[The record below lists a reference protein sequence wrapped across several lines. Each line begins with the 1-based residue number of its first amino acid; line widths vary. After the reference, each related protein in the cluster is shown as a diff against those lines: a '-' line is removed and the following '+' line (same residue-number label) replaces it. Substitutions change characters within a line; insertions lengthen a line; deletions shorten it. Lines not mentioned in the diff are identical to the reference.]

1 MSQVDMLSIN
11 AVAAKLGLS
20 VHQLRRWELMFGLEI
35 KRGRGQQRQYRSEDM
50 SVLERIKE
58 LVEQGWPTSQIRPQ
72 LEAEGLVTPKLIG
85 LPPPPGNPEVLMEA
99 LIGFRNFT
107 ERRFIE
113 ISRQIDELRQLMIS
127 ITLKQELNGET
138 SSPWQ
143 PMQREFA
150 PEPKASPEQE
160 FNIGPDYSAGPPV
173 EFTPPPPPPQ
183 RQAIIP
189 PVSATPPA
197 ESTFEVGPSSSS
209 FGSSFSSTGAPP
221 ERTKI
226 IGEPTPPALTP
237 KAPFDS
243 LPSDEVEDEEDFE
256 DDEDFEDEN
265 EEVTAESESADKA
278 PIDKAIASDFPSDIK
293 PDLKAGL
300 FNDAA
305 VGVPEKAPSP
315 FPSFES
321 AEKPASTLEP
331 STQPFRTASDTGV
344 LSSYDAPT
352 KPRVDAISEPL
363 TDSSFSGQSNVDDVS
378 ETTGSNQ
385 PEPPS
390 SLTSDFLLTPPQPS
404 PGENEFAPDTPAGGA
419 KPSSTPSSANDM
431 FSSVAKSGGVAA
443 RESALNE
450 SAAPLPA
457 LSEIPGA
464 TAAPI
469 APVAPAAP
477 PTAPIPAAQPPLM
490 PDLGSNQPPA
500 PASAEPEL
508 PSFLSNPPASPSS
521 TMPTTPLGG
530 STFVP
535 PTPTPQPQ
543 TAGNSPFIT
552 PPQPSSASPF
562 LTPPPAPYMSG
573 GQPAQPANAF
583 EPPQQA
589 QTPQV
594 PAPQAPP
601 PAPVPSAIPEAPK
614 PTQSQ
619 VQKGP
624 FLGEITDQNY
634 LTILGRA
641 LDLVGWSDEQADSFS
656 VNRFKVPH
664 WDELGRSQAEVL
676 IEHLLTELQ
685 SQMGSEG

>member
-1 MSQVDMLSIN
+1 
-11 AVAAKLGLS
+11 
-20 VHQLRRWELMFGLEI
+20 MFGLEI

-173 EFTPPPPPPQ
+173 EFSPPPPPPQ

-209 FGSSFSSTGAPP
+209 FGSSFASAAAPP

-226 IGEPTPPALTP
+226 IGEPSPPAQPP
-237 KAPFDS
+237 KAPFDNAK
-243 LPSDEVEDEEDFE
+243 LTEGEDDIEENEEDFE
-256 DDEDFEDEN
+256 DEEDLEDE
-265 EEVTAESESADKA
+265 EVEVTPVSDTAPKA
-278 PIDKAIASDFPSDIK
+278 PADQAIAADFPQGK
-293 PDLKAGL
+293 L
-300 FNDAA
+300 
-305 VGVPEKAPSP
+305 PEP

-321 AEKPASTLEP
+321 AEKPA
-331 STQPFRTASDTGV
+331 TASETSKLPAFMPSSPFLESAKADDFSSDDT
-344 LSSYDAPT
+344 T
-352 KPRVDAISEPL
+352 K
-363 TDSSFSGQSNVDDVS
+363 
-378 ETTGSNQ
+378 

-404 PGENEFAPDTPAGGA
+404 QRENEFAPDHSAA
-419 KPSSTPSSANDM
+419 SSTASTSASMANDM
-431 FSSVAKSGGVAA
+431 FSSVVKSAGDAA
-443 RESALNE
+443 RETAASE
-450 SAAPLPA
+450 AAPLPSVA
-457 LSEIPGA
+457 EIPS
-464 TAAPI
+464 
-469 APVAPAAP
+469 APVAPETPALASEPSAWIAP
-477 PTAPIPAAQPPLM
+477 PAPVALPSVSSPSTTAQPPLM
-490 PDLGSNQPPA
+490 PDLGSAALSATPPA
-500 PASAEPEL
+500 SEAEL
-508 PSFLSNPPASPSS
+508 PPFLSNPVSSPSS
-521 TMPTTPLGG
+521 GLPTNPIGG

-535 PTPTPQPQ
+535 PAPTPQP
-543 TAGNSPFIT
+543 AAAADSPFIT
-552 PPQPSSASPF
+552 PPQASAASPF
-562 LTPPPAPYMSG
+562 LTPPPTPYLSG
-573 GQPAQPANAF
+573 GQPTQPTSAF
-583 EPPQQA
+583 EPPQSA
-589 QTPQV
+589 QP
-594 PAPQAPP
+594 PAPPAPPAPMAPP
-601 PAPVPSAIPEAPK
+601 PAPVPPAPTEAPK
-614 PTQSQ
+614 AAQAK

-641 LDLVGWSDEQADSFS
+641 LDLVGWSDEQADNFS
-656 VNRFKVPH
+656 VERFKVPH